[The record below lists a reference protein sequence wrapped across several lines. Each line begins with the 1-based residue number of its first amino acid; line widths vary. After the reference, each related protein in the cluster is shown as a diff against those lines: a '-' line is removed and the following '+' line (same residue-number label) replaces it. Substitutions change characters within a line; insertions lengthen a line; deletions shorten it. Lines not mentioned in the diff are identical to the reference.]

1 MNQPDLSSTD
11 TIKWEARFAQLPSV
25 IVWGV
30 ILFCLIPAMMGL
42 LYPDFIEG
50 VNELAKNYFDP
61 ETGAILQVPQSYVL
75 FEWSAFCIALFTAIL
90 SLVHYK
96 LKQDLTTAVICVA
109 IFFSGMLDG
118 FQVLAATGITLV
130 VKDPSDFIPLI
141 WTISRFFN
149 IGFLIAGI
157 APFVWKN
164 IGRYANSKANAG
176 TFYMMVVAALFI
188 LMAFTIVDIAAGTEN
203 LPRTVFDKPI
213 PRPWDMVPLVLYLA
227 AGALIFPKFHRMHP
241 SLFSHGLLVS
251 VIPHIAAQTYA
262 SLGSRYIFD
271 YNFNAAHYLKIVAYA
286 VPLTGLILDYIRVY
300 KVEVVL
306 QSTKEKLK
314 VARRVQQA
322 LLPTH
327 SPDIP
332 GFDLHGMSVAA
343 DAVGGDYFDYIHMDD
358 KNIGIVVA
366 DVSGHELG
374 AAILMAKTRA
384 YLRALAQYISDV
396 GTLISKLNHFLVED
410 VVNRWFVTMF
420 FVRLNIEK
428 STMTFSANGHQAYL
442 FRNKND
448 LEVLDCTSPPL
459 GVIEDQN
466 MPCSPEITLKD
477 NDILLILTDGVT
489 EAINPEGEYLG
500 MERLK
505 KIVHEHQKNSAEEII
520 NHILEMLNQFRKETP
535 LTDDIT
541 VVVLKKTA

>member
-42 LYPDFIEG
+42 LYPDFIKG
-50 VNELAKNYFDP
+50 VDALAVDYFDP
-61 ETGAILQVPQSYVL
+61 DTGALLQVPQSYVL

-96 LKQDLTTAVICVA
+96 LKQDLTTAIICIA

-130 VKDPSDFIPLI
+130 VKDPGDFIPLI

-149 IGFLIAGI
+149 VGFLIAGI
-157 APFVWKN
+157 APFVWNK
-164 IGRYANSKANAG
+164 IGRYGSSKANAG
-176 TFYMMVVAALFI
+176 TFYMMVVATLFI
-188 LMAFTIVDIAAGTEN
+188 LMAYTIVDIAAGTEK
-203 LPRTVFDKPI
+203 LPQTVFDRPI
-213 PRPWDMVPLVLYLA
+213 PRPWDMVLLVLYLG
-227 AGALIFPKFHRMHP
+227 AGALIFPRFHRMHP
-241 SLFSHGLLVS
+241 SLFSHGLLLS

-322 LLPTH
+322 LLPTN
-327 SPDIP
+327 SPDLP

-358 KNIGIVVA
+358 ENIGIVVA

-420 FVRLNIEK
+420 FVRLNIK
-428 STMTFSANGHQAYL
+428 QSTMTFSANGHQAYL
-442 FRNKND
+442 FRNKNE

-459 GVIEDQN
+459 GVIDDQN
-466 MPCSPEITLKD
+466 IPCSPELTLKD

-505 KIVHEHQKNSAEEII
+505 KIVRQHQDESAEEII

-541 VVVLKKTA
+541 VVVLKKTG